1 MGGGCVR
8 SAIGGS
14 TIGRAQGI
22 SSTAHSQQ
30 GSPDP
35 ALSIPMR
42 PLSLAIEER
51 ADQLGININ
60 LSYDVGSDGS
70 DDAQ

>member
-1 MGGGCVR
+1 
-8 SAIGGS
+8 
-14 TIGRAQGI
+14 
-22 SSTAHSQQ
+22 
-30 GSPDP
+30 
-35 ALSIPMR
+35 MR